1 MRLQQECYKRR
12 EATMSEN
19 ASVEWGNTEHLR
31 LSMEYLRQQIYCI
44 HLTNQALS
52 EKKGEVLTAA
62 KAFL

>member
-1 MRLQQECYKRR
+1 
-12 EATMSEN
+12 MSEN